1 MNYAQIAALL
11 DKYWEGETSLQEEQQ
26 LKQYFRTGPI
36 DPRLQPLAPMFQ
48 TLDAEKQV
56 MLPTSIQMQ
65 AKVRVLPWR
74 TWAAA
79 ASVALVLTAGGWW
92 FMHKPIENQTFA
104 VTPPPTSVQPLYPTP
119 TTPQTDPIP
128 SPQHKPGKILKR
140 FKGLFAHQENRL
152 TKKERAEADK
162 AMHEVK
168 AALALVSS
176 KLNRGRSEASK
187 NLNHLETID
196 KIFKKKKETTG

>member
-1 MNYAQIAALL
+1 MNHAQIAALL

-36 DPRLQPLAPMFQ
+36 DPSLQALAPLFQ
-48 TLDAEKQV
+48 TLETEKHL
-56 MLPTSIQMQ
+56 MLNTSVQMK

-79 ASVALVLTAGGWW
+79 ASVALVLTAGAWW
-92 FMHKPIENQTFA
+92 LMHKPVDNQTFV
-104 VTPPPTSVQPLYPTP
+104 VTPPPTSAQPLYPTP
-119 TTPQTDPIP
+119 NTPQTDPVP

-140 FKGLFAHQENRL
+140 FKSLFAHQENRL
-152 TKKERAEADK
+152 TKKERIEADK
-162 AMHEVK
+162 AMQEVK